1 MDPLVFA
8 ALFGALLGFVAG
20 AALVFFVFQRAAQGQ
35 RLDADVLRSEWRREQ
50 AELSQRDTQR
60 DAALRDTVQPVA
72 QTLALLERQLS
83 ASHEARLRAEGELRE
98 HLAHLGRQ
106 SATLGQQT
114 HALTSA
120 LRSPTQR
127 GRWGELQLRRV
138 VEAAGMLPHCDF
150 SEQSSQANDAVSASP
165 SATQRPDLLI
175 HLTHGRSLVVDAK
188 VPMDAYLDAL
198 EGDTPELQARHAR
211 ALREHVK
218 RLSDKKYWAALPDN
232 PEFVVLFVPSE
243 GMVAAAAQADPGV
256 FEYGFSRNVVIATPA
271 TLVALLKTAAHAWRT
286 DALNQNAQQIV
297 ATGKTL
303 HQRLNTYLGHVAK
316 LGRSLDASVGAYN
329 DALGSLRSRVLVSV
343 RALESYGVSGEELSE
358 PADLER
364 RPAPL
369 PAQETPQQP
378 GQEPGA

>member
-1 MDPLVFA
+1 
-8 ALFGALLGFVAG
+8 
-20 AALVFFVFQRAAQGQ
+20 
-35 RLDADVLRSEWRREQ
+35 
-50 AELSQRDTQR
+50 
-60 DAALRDTVQPVA
+60 
-72 QTLALLERQLS
+72 
-83 ASHEARLRAEGELRE
+83 
-98 HLAHLGRQ
+98 
-106 SATLGQQT
+106 
-114 HALTSA
+114 
-120 LRSPTQR
+120 
-127 GRWGELQLRRV
+127 
-138 VEAAGMLPHCDF
+138 
-150 SEQSSQANDAVSASP
+150 
-165 SATQRPDLLI
+165 
-175 HLTHGRSLVVDAK
+175 
-188 VPMDAYLDAL
+188 MDAYLDAL

-232 PEFVVLFVPSE
+232 PEFVVLFVPTE

-343 RALESYGVSGEELSE
+343 PTLESYGVSGEELTE

-369 PAQETPQQP
+369 SAQESPQPQQP
-378 GQEPGA
+378 GQEPGV